1 LEKRFMRLTIY
12 LGFDFVP
19 GSIRVRARNVEL
31 PVEEL
36 DPTVGSF
43 RIEMPGDASDPISV
57 EYQRTIY
64 RGGAPRT
71 TIELGTADACIYCGS
86 RSDLRDEHVIP
97 FALEGEY
104 VLRKATCGACADK
117 TSRIELTVLRG
128 ALLAAR
134 ASLQMRTRHKS
145 VRPKTLPVIELDE
158 AGQRRT
164 RQVRVTDHPTYI
176 VLPTFEA
183 PALLRGAAIP
193 NLVCTG
199 AWAHLV
205 GSSTLP
211 ALGNQLA
218 LEEVGIRLELDIYAF
233 ARLLAKI
240 AHGFVAGAG
249 IDGAI
254 GTELPSAMFA
264 EGEVVGW
271 WVGGAPDITLPE
283 DGLHAVG
290 TSVADGNIHV
300 RIRLFAQL
308 GGPEY
313 LVIAGRRIG
322 PTEAEPSVS
331 VTSAGGATIGREG
344 GR

>member
-1 LEKRFMRLTIY
+1 MHSTIN
-12 LGFDFVP
+12 LGFDYLA
-19 GSIRVRARNVEL
+19 GSIRVRADNVEL

-36 DPTVGSF
+36 DPRAGTI
-43 RIEMPGDASDPISV
+43 RIEMPASASDPISV

-64 RGGAPRT
+64 QGGGPRP
-71 TIELGTADACIYCGS
+71 TIEIGTADACIYCGS

-97 FALEGEY
+97 FALDGEY

-117 TSRIELTVLRG
+117 TSSNELKVLRG
-128 ALLAAR
+128 ALWPAR
-134 ASLQMRTRHKS
+134 TSLQMRTRHKGA
-145 VRPKTLPVIELDE
+145 RPKTLPVIEIDE

-164 RQVRVTDHPTYI
+164 REVRVTEHPTYI
-176 VLPTFEA
+176 MLPTFEA
-183 PALLRGAAIP
+183 PALLRGGAIP

-211 ALGNQLA
+211 ALGNELG

-249 IDGAI
+249 FDGSI

-264 EGEVVGW
+264 EGELVGW

-283 DGLHAVG
+283 AGLHAVG
-290 TSVADGNIHV
+290 TSLVDGKIQV
-300 RIRLFAQL
+300 RIRLFAQF

-313 LVIAGRRIG
+313 LVIAGWPMG

-331 VTSAGGATIGREG
+331 VTSA
-344 GR
+344 